1 MIKKNN
7 NNVTINVR
15 DLTYKHSIKKFCMR
29 NKLTNQWK
37 DYQTLVVNL
46 PNDRKHHKN
55 AKDDPPQELCLTSKR
70 KNLKTKTKNDPL
82 TREWVLLCKNERQRP
97 LFISS

>member
-15 DLTYKHSIKKFCMR
+15 DLTYNHSIRKFYMR
-29 NKLTNQWK
+29 NTLTNQLIA
-37 DYQTLVVNL
+37 YQTLVVNL

-55 AKDDPPQELCLTSKR
+55 AKDDPPQEFHLTSKR
-70 KNLKTKTKNDPL
+70 KNPKTKTKNDPL
-82 TREWVLLCKNERQRP
+82 TREWVVLCKNERQHP